1 MVHPSRRLALLAAT
15 LVAGTAL
22 SGGNNGRVKRASAG
36 PTMGGMGGAYSM
48 AYVYTYTDAQGHT
61 VINNLPP
68 SYAKSQGLILKHVGV
83 SHIRLGISK
92 VEMARVLRSPE
103 LLALVD
109 EIATMNGVD
118 PYLARA
124 IIQAESAFYDK
135 ARSRV
140 GALGLMQLM
149 PATALRFGVTD
160 PFDPRQN
167 IMGGTKYLK
176 WLMDYFSGDATK
188 VIAAYNAGERAVEK
202 YGGIPPFRETR
213 GYVPKV
219 MDLWQRKL
227 VQADPKA
234 AGAMEL
240 LKKGR
245 GGFVVDE
252 KPLKDGGT
260 QLASAASPAA
270 DPAGAPA
277 PNPNGYGVEVKTPNP
292 IYQWRDASGRTQI
305 SDVPPPKGTP
315 GVKTFGMP

>member
-1 MVHPSRRLALLAAT
+1 
-15 LVAGTAL
+15 
-22 SGGNNGRVKRASAG
+22 
-36 PTMGGMGGAYSM
+36 M
-48 AYVYTYTDAQGHT
+48 AYVYTYTDANGRI

-68 SYAKSQGLILKHVGV
+68 SYAKSQGLVLKHIGVG
-83 SHIRLGISK
+83 HIRLGISK
-92 VEMARVLRSPE
+92 IEMARVLRSPE
-103 LLALVD
+103 MLALVD

-124 IIQAESAFYDK
+124 IIQAESAFYDR

-176 WLMDYFSGDATK
+176 WLMDYFAGDATK
-188 VIAAYNAGERAVEK
+188 VIAAYNAGERAVER
-202 YGGIPPFRETR
+202 YGGIPPYRETR

-219 MDLWQRKL
+219 MDLWQRRL

-234 AGAMEL
+234 TGAMDL

-245 GGFVVDE
+245 GGFLVDE
-252 KPLKDGGT
+252 KPLKPGAPL
-260 QLASAASPAA
+260 LASASAPAA
-270 DPAGAPA
+270 PAAP
-277 PNPNGYGVEVKTPNP
+277 PLDGVGVEVRTPNP
-292 IYQWRDASGRTQI
+292 IYQWRDANGRLQI
-305 SDVPPPKGTP
+305 SDQPPPKGTP

>member
-1 MVHPSRRLALLAAT
+1 MNRPSRSLAARAAILAAGVAT
-15 LVAGTAL
+15 LAAGNGPAP
-22 SGGNNGRVKRASAG
+22 GRVRRASAS
-36 PTMGGMGGAYSM
+36 PTLGGMGGAYSM
-48 AYVYTYTDAQGHT
+48 AYVYTYSDAQGRI

-68 SYAKSQGLILKHVGV
+68 SYAKSQGLVLKHVGV
-83 SHIRLGISK
+83 GHIRLGISR

-103 LLALVD
+103 LLATVD
-109 EIATMNGVD
+109 EIATQNGVD
-118 PYLARA
+118 PHLARA

-176 WLMDYFSGDATK
+176 WLMDYFAGDATK

-202 YGGIPPFRETR
+202 YGGIPPYRETR

-245 GGFVVDE
+245 GGFVVEE
-252 KPLKDGGT
+252 KPLKEGAT
-260 QLASAASPAA
+260 QLASATL
-270 DPAGAPA
+270 PAGDEAA
-277 PNPNGYGVEVKTPNP
+277 SSGGGVEVRTPNP
-292 IYQWRDASGRTQI
+292 IYQWRDANGRLQI
-305 SDVPPPKGTP
+305 SDQPPPKGTP